1 LLIHKVFD
9 MKCPHCGHE
18 HPDSFQFC
26 PNTGQGITP
35 QFKAC
40 SNKLCP
46 DYGKY
51 ILPLD
56 SRFCPSCGKPL
67 NNQIVETEKA
77 NDILEFTVEGVSFN
91 MILVEHGSFM
101 MGATPEMT
109 DQYDDENPVHQ
120 VTLTHDY
127 YIGKYEVTQKL
138 WKAVMGSTP
147 SRFYGDNL
155 PVESVSWDDCQKFI
169 RNLNIITG
177 RRFRLPTE
185 AEWEY
190 AARGGRKSRGTQYS
204 GGSDIH
210 DVAWYKSN
218 SDSRPHYV
226 GTKQPNELGIY
237 DMAGNVWEWCQ
248 DRNDRYTS
256 SSQTDPREWFR
267 VFRGGSWFRDEV
279 HCRSSFRISTTPEF
293 RCHEL
298 GFRLVL
304 SE

>member
-1 LLIHKVFD
+1 MLIHKVFD
-9 MKCPHCGHE
+9 MKCPHCGQE

-56 SRFCPSCGKPL
+56 SSFCPSCGKPL

-190 AARGGRKSRGTQYS
+190 AARGGRKSRGTLYS

-256 SSQTDPREWFR
+256 SSQTDPREWLR